1 MNRIVIEDNIYLR
14 NYSKKTQEDIFFH
27 QLTDN
32 LLILGLMRDQEYLLI
47 EIDKDLLSEREGDLV
62 LGQETEEMKEDKEQ
76 VDQTPKTD
84 TENIVNQDHL
94 PETSIM
100 TEEDKVL
107 PGNKRSPCL
116 R

>member
-14 NYSKKTQEDIFFH
+14 NYSKKIQEDIFLH

-47 EIDKDLLSEREGDLV
+47 EIDKDLLKEREGDLV
-62 LGQETEEMKEDKEQ
+62 LGQEIEEMKEDTLLTEKEDKEQ
-76 VDQTPKTD
+76 VDQTPETD
-84 TENIVNQDHL
+84 TENIVSQDHL

-100 TEEDKVL
+100 TEED
-107 PGNKRSPCL
+107 
-116 R
+116 